1 MIKCIYTAR
10 YMFVYETVNH
20 ALHVRTQTLRRECS
34 SQLYQFMYI
43 INEKLKYFVTLL
55 AKNCIIDVML

>member
-1 MIKCIYTAR
+1 
-10 YMFVYETVNH
+10 MFVYETVNH